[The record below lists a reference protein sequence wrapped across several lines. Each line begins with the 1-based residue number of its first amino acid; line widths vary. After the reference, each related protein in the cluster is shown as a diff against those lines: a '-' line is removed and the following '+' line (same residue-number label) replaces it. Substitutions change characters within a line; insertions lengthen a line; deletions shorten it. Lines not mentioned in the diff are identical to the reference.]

1 MKEITELYT
10 HMGISPEPRRPYS
23 RLPCIMPVCG
33 EFPYEPQM
41 GEIFQAAECVLIPEL
56 FLENDLAGQMLSQT
70 ALTRDA
76 TLLRKL
82 CPDAGYWPDF
92 HINKV

>member
-1 MKEITELYT
+1 
-10 HMGISPEPRRPYS
+10 
-23 RLPCIMPVCG
+23 MPVCG

-56 FLENDLAGQMLSQT
+56 FLEDYLADQMFRQT

-76 TLLRKL
+76 ELLRKL
-82 CPDAGYWPDF
+82 RPDMGYRPDF
-92 HINKV
+92 HTYYIYSSQI